1 MPDRAALFEPSSGCD
16 RRRAEPARTTGGW
29 QVIVAE
35 HAAAAHT
42 GLRREHDIADAVGA
56 GVRGPAIFIWRSQPA
71 LIVARSQTRWPNF
84 ERAAAELA
92 QTGWPVLV
100 RRSGGG
106 AFPIGPGT
114 AQIAIMARYA
124 DLGMAM
130 DGVYDRLGLLIGSAL
145 AGFGIVAGVGD
156 SPGAFCDGRHDL
168 VVAGRKIAGLAQHWR
183 LCGRGDRCITAAA
196 SVLVDADLAELAGI
210 VDRFHVTCGQRI
222 DIRPDALTTVRHN
235 CDRIALSHCDLT
247 AHFLAHLATDANRL
261 DGGCRPSWANGE

>member
-1 MPDRAALFEPSSGCD
+1 MPDRTALFEPSSGRD

-29 QVIVAE
+29 QVVVAE
-35 HAAAAHT
+35 YAAAAHV
-42 GLRREHDIADAVGA
+42 GLQREHGIADAVGA
-56 GVRGPAIFIWRSQPA
+56 GARGPAIFIWRSQRA
-71 LIVARSQTRWPNF
+71 LIVARSQTRWLNF
-84 ERAAAELA
+84 ERAATELA
-92 QTGWPVLV
+92 ETGWPVLT

-114 AQIAIMARYA
+114 VQVAMMARYA

-145 AGFGIVAGVGD
+145 AGFGILAGVGD
-156 SPGAFCDGRHDL
+156 TPGAFCDGRHDL

-183 LCGRGDRCITAAA
+183 LCGGGDRCITAAA

-210 VDRFHVTCGQRI
+210 VDRFHAMCEQRI
-222 DIRPDALTTVRHN
+222 DIRPQALTTVRHN
-235 CDRIALSHCDLT
+235 CDAVALSRRDLT
-247 AHFLAHLATDANRL
+247 AEFLAHLATAANRL